1 MEWMKKF
8 QRESEMWLMFTEYWK
23 LVQKY
28 WNVEDVDEYW
38 DCLIRDCDSSFTS
51 TMQVSPQ
58 VLSGHILTSRS
69 GNVKVLQAIK
79 KTGDEITWL
88 SA

>member
-8 QRESEMWLMFTEYWK
+8 QKGSEMWSMFVEYWD

-38 DCLIRDCDSSFTS
+38 DCMIAACSQFLHKYHASFAAGL
-51 TMQVSPQ
+51 V
-58 VLSGHILTSRS
+58 GAFI
-69 GNVKVLQAIK
+69 
-79 KTGDEITWL
+79 DEQERKRK
-88 SA
+88 SAPGYKEKQGMK

>member
-28 WNVEDVDEYW
+28 WNVEDVDECW
-38 DCLIRDCDSSFTS
+38 DCLIRDCGQFLHKYHASFAGG
-51 TMQVSPQ
+51 
-58 VLSGHILTSRS
+58 LIW
-69 GNVKVLQAIK
+69 AYI
-79 KTGDEITWL
+79 DEQERKRKG
-88 SA
+88 APGYKENRG